1 MSGFD
6 PQEMEHAL
14 ITLESVRDEWL
25 RRPGVT
31 AVDLGFKWSSGQMTD
46 SLAIRIHV
54 TRKKDRSE
62 LRGEEL
68 FPEQID
74 GIAVDIVEATYAP
87 QTTVDARLESA
98 VDGRGNRFDVIPIG
112 VSIGSKY
119 TTAGTLGAKVIDA
132 NTGDEMIISNWHV
145 MAGRLDIEKGASIW
159 QPGWI
164 DGGTREENT
173 IAQLSRWVLGPY
185 DAAVARLIGARKV
198 QTKTLEG
205 RSVLE
210 TTDPHLGMMVWK
222 SGRSTGYTEGMIDG
236 MKMKISLSYQGAGT
250 HSLEQAFRIVPRP
263 GSRIGEISIGG
274 DSGSVWVDE
283 ISGKAVGL
291 HFAGEIG
298 NSPEHALAHDI
309 GIVAQAL
316 GVHFPG
322 QESLP
327 GKDPAKG
334 TPPSDSS
341 PPIAGPPPTVGPAPS
356 PPKRR
361 RSSGSL
367 FWDGFSD
374 FINRLFGSK

>member
-1 MSGFD
+1 MFGFD

-14 ITLESVRDEWL
+14 ITLESVRDEWMQ
-25 RRPGVT
+25 RPGVT

-46 SLAIRIHV
+46 SLAIRVHV
-54 TRKKDRSE
+54 TQKKDRSE
-62 LRGEEL
+62 LREEEL

-74 GIAVDIVEATYAP
+74 GLAVDIIEATYAP
-87 QTTVDARLESA
+87 QTTVDSRLESA
-98 VDGRGNRFDVIPIG
+98 LDGRGERFDIIPIG

-132 NTGDEMIISNWHV
+132 STGDEMIISNWHV
-145 MAGRLDIEKGASIW
+145 MAGRPDIEEGTSIW

-164 DGGTREENT
+164 DGGTREDNT
-173 IAQLSRWVLGPY
+173 IAHLSRWVLGPY
-185 DAAVARLIGARKV
+185 DAAVARLSGSRKV
-198 QTKTLEG
+198 QNKTLEG
-205 RSVLE
+205 HSILE

-236 MKMKISLSYQGAGT
+236 MKMKISLSYRGAGT
-250 HSLEQAFRIVPRP
+250 PSLEQVFRIVPRP
-263 GSRIGEISIGG
+263 GSRIEEISIGG

-283 ISGKAVGL
+283 TSGKAVGL

-309 GIVAQAL
+309 GIVTQAL

-322 QESLP
+322 QESPADQDPP
-327 GKDPAKG
+327 GE

-341 PPIAGPPPTVGPAPS
+341 PPIVRPAPS
-356 PPKRR
+356 PPRRR
-361 RSSGSL
+361 RSSGSP
-367 FWDGFSD
+367 FWDSLSD
-374 FINRLFGSK
+374 FLNRLFGSN